1 MHFPRSLSL
10 SFGVLALPFAIACGD
25 DAGNEP
31 APMST
36 VPGASTP
43 PVNPTTPPV
52 NPTTPPVNPTTPP
65 VNPTT
70 PPVNPTTPPA
80 QTDPWAAVYP
90 IFQAKCDNGVC
101 HGVGDVFMPT
111 LVGDE
116 ATVKTSATTA
126 AARIKTRTAAGA
138 APPMPPVASMLEL
151 SDEER
156 AAIAAW
162 ADSL

>member
-10 SFGVLALPFAIACGD
+10 SFGVLALPFAIACGGED
-25 DAGNEP
+25 GADTD
-31 APMST
+31 PMPTGTGST
-36 VPGASTP
+36 
-43 PVNPTTPPV
+43 TTPPV